1 MYQVGVRNG
10 NWLFVTDGLEIY
22 GAEDD
27 VRHYSGPHLS
37 DPGYRPRTN
46 RITRLMLTQAE
57 FARHCASN
65 NIEVRGCVTVSEKAK
80 QISGPAAAGG
90 ILGALFGGPVGAVL
104 GAGITGFIS
113 SGSDFTNE
121 NIANVFN
128 RAKAAQIKWKNHDE
142 QKAQL
147 ELEQI
152 AEYHRVAQERWR
164 RYHKIRNVAFVNEL
178 TGIEFETAVASLY
191 ERNGYTVRLTKASGD
206 FGVDVLANKGIEL
219 LAIQVKRYTGNVG
232 VRAVQ
237 EVASGASHYKATT
250 AVVITNAFF
259 TKQAKE
265 LAKSLRVTLINK
277 KRLANM
283 WESIG
288 TTTSIPPFD
297 IQQYEAIKPDIDKE
311 LHRLDVAAGKKFSRR
326 FVR

>member
-1 MYQVGVRNG
+1 MYQVGVKEG

-27 VRHYSGPHLS
+27 VRHYSGPQLP

-46 RITRLMLTQAE
+46 RITRLVLTQAE

-65 NIEVRGCVTVSEKAK
+65 NIELRGCVTVSEKAK
-80 QISGPAAAGG
+80 QISGPVAVGG
-90 ILGALFGGPVGAVL
+90 ILGALVGGPLGATL
-104 GAGITGFIS
+104 GAGVTGWLY

-121 NIANVFN
+121 HIAGVFD
-128 RAKAAQIKWKNHDE
+128 RVKADLVKWENLDK
-142 QKAQL
+142 L
-147 ELEQI
+147 ETERELKRI
-152 AEYHRVAQERWR
+152 AEYQKMAQERWH
-164 RYHKIRNVAFVNEL
+164 RYHKIRNVASVDEL
-178 TGIEFETAVASLY
+178 TGIEFEAAVASLY
-191 ERNGYTVRLTKASGD
+191 ERTGYTVRLTTASGD
-206 FGVDVLANKGIEL
+206 FGVDVLVNKGTEL

-232 VRAVQ
+232 VKAVQ
-237 EVASGASHYKATT
+237 EVASGALYYKATT
-250 AVVITNAFF
+250 AVVITNSFF

-283 WESIG
+283 WERIS
-288 TTTSIPPFD
+288 TTTSIPLFD

>member
-1 MYQVGVRNG
+1 MYQVGVKGG

-27 VRHYSGPHLS
+27 VRYSSGPQLP

-46 RITRLMLTQAE
+46 RITRLVLTQAE

-65 NIEVRGCVTVSEKAK
+65 NIELRGCIRVNEKAK
-80 QISGPAAAGG
+80 QISGPAVGGG

-104 GAGITGFIS
+104 GAGVAGWLY
-113 SGSDFTNE
+113 SGSDFTDE
-121 NIANVFN
+121 NIASVFN
-128 RAKAAQIKWKNHDE
+128 RAKANQIKWKNHDE
-142 QKAQL
+142 QKAKI

-152 AEYHRVAQERWR
+152 AEYQKVSQERWR
-164 RYHKIRNVAFVNEL
+164 RYHKIRNVTSVDEL
-178 TGIEFETAVASLY
+178 TGIEFEAAVASLY
-191 ERNGYTVRLTKASGD
+191 ERTGYTVMLTKASGD
-206 FGVDVLANKGIEL
+206 FGVDVLAKKGTEF

-237 EVASGASHYKATT
+237 EVASGAHYYKATT
-250 AVVITNAFF
+250 AVVITNSFF
-259 TKQAKE
+259 TEQARK
-265 LAKSLRVTLINK
+265 LAKSLPVTLINK

-283 WESIG
+283 WESSS